1 MRGQKVRWVEMIACV
16 TAFLLVTLL
25 SDYFQ
30 PRITYHDGRGWD
42 GAYYST
48 MADQFVHGER
58 ITTAG
63 PFVYR
68 VGLPILAAL
77 LNPGDLLSAFRHI
90 NLVANVLILCLF
102 VVWLRYFFND
112 WKIRFL
118 LVLMLLTQW
127 LGPFR
132 FLSFYP
138 ATTDN
143 CQFAFLL
150 LGLLGLQVA
159 RQHEVAGV
167 VWVAVAVFVGTFF
180 REAVPLVGFATLF
193 LNNPIRFTNLARGLR
208 ELRLAGVVQLPK
220 PLYFL
225 PVIAGLGALACTHLL
240 VHKTADGYQY
250 WKTALLWI
258 YDKPWPTYLQAMF
271 IVFGPAL
278 VLVLFNWRKGW
289 TFLESNQCLLAFI
302 GAVFVLG
309 YVGGNDTERYL
320 FMATPVIYV
329 LMAKAIED
337 NRLLLQSR
345 PLVLVLVAAQLIAYR
360 AFWTIPDFPNDH
372 RTPLPVLT
380 VPSSHFQ
387 YLDLWSFHGNRL
399 IESVSLAE
407 YVLLAL
413 LLILWMNHR
422 AARLKGVPVAAGA
435 EPRIQGTGSPIGMN
449 SGHRI

>member
-1 MRGQKVRWVEMIACV
+1 MIGLFNNSKVPMRSSTSQWIEILLCV

-30 PRITYHDGRGWD
+30 PRITYHDGKGWD
-42 GAYYST
+42 GAYYSR
-48 MADQFVHGER
+48 MAEQFAHGER
-58 ITTAG
+58 ISTEG

-77 LNPGDLLSAFRHI
+77 LDKGDLLSAFRHI

-102 VVWLRYFFND
+102 MVWLRCFLND

-150 LGLLGLQVA
+150 LALLGLQVA
-159 RQHEVAGV
+159 RQREIAGV
-167 VWVAVAVFVGTFF
+167 VWVGMAVFIGTFF
-180 REAVPLVGFATLF
+180 REAVPLVGFAMLF
-193 LNNPIRFTNLARGLR
+193 LNNPIHFPGLAQGLR
-208 ELRLAGVVQLPK
+208 ELRPAGAVRLPK

-225 PVIAGLGALACTHLL
+225 PMIAGLGALACTHLM
-240 VHKTADGYQY
+240 VQKTADGYYY

-271 IVFGPAL
+271 IVFGPAM
-278 VLVLFNWRKGW
+278 VLVLFNWRKSW
-289 TFLESNQCLLAFI
+289 AFLESNQSLLAFL

-320 FMATPVIYV
+320 YMATPVMYV
-329 LMAKAIED
+329 LIGKAIED
-337 NRLLLQSR
+337 NRLVLQSK
-345 PLVLVLVAAQLIAYR
+345 PLVLMLVGTQLIAHR
-360 AFWTIPDFPNDH
+360 AFWTIPDFPSND

-380 VPSSHFQ
+380 VPSSRFQ

-399 IESVSLAE
+399 IEAVSLAE
-407 YVLLAL
+407 YVLLAF
-413 LLILWMNHR
+413 LLILWLNNR
-422 AARLKGVPVAAGA
+422 AARMQGVPVAARVA
-435 EPRIQGTGSPIGMN
+435 PLA
-449 SGHRI
+449 